1 MIKVL
6 KLVTSE
12 EIVGDVEQREDGKYV
27 VNRPYA
33 IMLISDRSIP
43 EQHSMALIPYC
54 SYVYKHFIEIDPNRI
69 VWMQDLEPTIRQQYE
84 ELVSST
90 IEIIGGET
98 KAVTNFGVGIE
109 TNTV

>member
-1 MIKVL
+1 
-6 KLVTSE
+6 
-12 EIVGDVEQREDGKYV
+12 
-27 VNRPYA
+27 
-33 IMLISDRSIP
+33 MLISDRSRP

-54 SYVYKHFIEIDPNRI
+54 SYVLKHKIEVDKNKV

-109 TNTV
+109 TNTI

>member
-12 EIVGDVEQREDGKYV
+12 EIVGDVELVENKYII
-27 VNRPYA
+27 NKPYA
-33 IMLISDRSIP
+33 IMLISDRSRP

-54 SYVYKHFIEIDPNRI
+54 SYVYKHTVEVDTNKV
-69 VWMQDLEPTIRQQYE
+69 VWVQDLEPTIRQQYE

-90 IEIIGGET
+90 IEIVGGET
-98 KAVTNFGVGIE
+98 KAVTNFGVSIE
-109 TNTV
+109 GNMG